1 MWRLRTFGWTV
12 LAMGIA
18 SFTLIP
24 YLRWA
29 NRDDEVTEAIVAGVI
44 GIALGLAI
52 VKFLTKPEP

>member
-1 MWRLRTFGWTV
+1 VALARIRLDGAGDGV
-12 LAMGIA
+12 A

-29 NRDDEVTEAIVAGVI
+29 NRDDEVTEAIVAGAV
-44 GIALGLAI
+44 GIALGFAI